1 MKTNLP
7 DFLNNKEMQE
17 LAKNVKFFRELDHMS
32 IEELA
37 EEMERSISYI
47 QAIENATRMST
58 YRDVQALSDCLE
70 VSPPDLLGLD
80 YEESGPED
88 ETSDM
93 VEYYLDRA
101 IKLMDSNCN
110 TSECEFIIDLIPI
123 LGTTYRKGSLLYY
136 NVKYEA
142 NKPKY
147 SKDTNRDHLI
157 EHFYDYNNRECAVI
171 ANCIEQ
177 IIPQIQS
184 GATTIDVYFP
194 ERAVDLNNARYLY
207 DLVN

>member
-1 MKTNLP
+1 MKTNLS
-7 DFLNNKEMQE
+7 DFLNNREMQE

-37 EEMERSISYI
+37 AEMERPISYI

-93 VEYYLDRA
+93 VEYYLKRA
-101 IKLMDSNCN
+101 TSLMDDCN
-110 TSECEFIIDLIPI
+110 ASECEFIIDLIPI
-123 LGTTYRKGSLLYY
+123 LGTTYRKGNLLHYQS
-136 NVKYEA
+136 KYEA
-142 NKPKY
+142 NEPKY
-147 SKDTNRDHLI
+147 SKDANWDRLI
-157 EHFYDYNNRECAVI
+157 EHFYDYNNRECAVLT
-171 ANCIEQ
+171 NCIEQ
-177 IIPQIQS
+177 IVLQIKS
-184 GATTIDVYFP
+184 GASTIDVYFP
-194 ERAVDLNNARYLY
+194 ELAVDLNDSRNLFYI
-207 DLVN
+207 VN